1 MGKNLF
7 TLIPKVDEV
16 LDNEI
21 IKELLETRPRKLV
34 LDSIREEIDLLR
46 NKIKIGELEENLIL
60 QEIKYLDKRIYHR
73 IMKKKM
79 YLV

>member
-73 IMKKKM
+73 IMKKRCI
-79 YLV
+79 